1 MSIVA
6 VFDPVRINIGI
17 SDIFHLLEEGF
28 SFFLELWIGAICS
41 PDCFGKLKEILT
53 SIGSWSTLLR
63 GVEFPFIVPF
73 DIPNNAGLFLYWVVT
88 EFSLVR
94 QSPSIELNLFGH
106 VIHVDCSIP
115 EEASGLPVPILR
127 SLDIIIIVPDTHS
140 TFLLHHVPYEARS
153 LISHHN
159 NVGIASNAGETLEM
173 VFSNG
178 HVVGAVD

>member
-1 MSIVA
+1 M
-6 VFDPVRINIGI
+6 
-17 SDIFHLLEEGF
+17 
-28 SFFLELWIGAICS
+28 
-41 PDCFGKLKEILT
+41 
-53 SIGSWSTLLR
+53 
-63 GVEFPFIVPF
+63 PF
-73 DIPNNAGLFLYWVVT
+73 DIPNNARLFLYWVVT

-173 VFSNG
+173 ILSNG
-178 HVVGAVD
+178 HVVGAVDRELRFRQLSTKGCVHLGLLHVVLHILDLLSCRVNRRHLCSNA